1 MQAEGAAWG
10 ARMTKGLAL
19 LLFLLP
25 LMGGTSAAPKQKKKT
40 VYMSYILHGNMN
52 YDRYTKSTIWRD
64 FPVIYDYLLDF
75 MEEHPDF
82 KGQVEFSGQTVNSLK
97 QTAPHV
103 IEHAMKLHRRGQVNF
118 TGAFYSAALNVTMDG
133 ETNWRCAALGVN
145 VLKDVVGAVD
155 GFFVQERAFHAQM
168 PWILNRAGVNWAP
181 VTTGDDV
188 YFPFKLKGMDGSTIG
203 IPVIDRSDL
212 LGKIKNAPDKGIILI
227 EEDYEIPQ
235 AFSHVYREVSAFD
248 EQEKDLDVVW
258 ITLDEYIRKFG
269 VNAERYADSA
279 VRAGNRDNGAYSR
292 WTADPL
298 DIIIQEHANRAMS
311 DFRAAT
317 LMNALVQARY
327 GKKID
332 EPFEQAKITL
342 EEDPVTWDIEHAA
355 TYPDV
360 EPKFLT
366 RDGEITIL
374 TKADHLLLWAVNS
387 DARGWYPLYERRRE
401 RINSFNNSS
410 NLSNEIINRGLDALA
425 QQIKTEGYDRYY
437 ILFNAEAAR
446 TQTLQLETTFAC
458 DVFDDASGKQL
469 RSTTLSHGGAYMT
482 DVEADLPAY
491 GYKVVG
497 LKKSAN
503 SNRYPWA
510 PGNSVR
516 NGALSVSVENDKI
529 YVARGN
535 ERIEL
540 SLDEFQ
546 LKALADM
553 HYGAGDAVWRRA
565 TPHGQPRVTV
575 KNALYPQLRIESQ
588 IDWLIHLQQT
598 FTLLPDR
605 ILCDMCFD
613 FPHPTVIRKDGGV
626 GAGLSFD
633 FDPRG
638 LTVQVKTGKAGQ
650 IWYDIPFGMSP
661 HTLLTGMSYFC
672 AWSAAILQYADKGGW
687 MMTTGTG
694 EQGFYTIPDKG
705 EFGLYIGASTT
716 SGPVRNMGMTF
727 VDKTHVE
734 ADLDWYGEPFH
745 GIYDHRFMLYPY
757 TGTWEDSRLPEV
769 AKSYTQPVYLREIAP
784 NAAGALSP
792 QQSLLTVNRP
802 GIEVTAM
809 DYSAKDGA
817 TVRLNNKSGKDATVR
832 LTIGEKAADVKIPAN
847 AIIETKI
854 K

>member
-1 MQAEGAAWG
+1 MKKISLLICLLVLTGGA
-10 ARMTKGLAL
+10 T
-19 LLFLLP
+19 
-25 LMGGTSAAPKQKKKT
+25 AAPKAKKKT

-52 YDRYTKSTIWRD
+52 YDRYTKTTIWRD

-82 KGQVEFSGQTVNSLK
+82 KGQVEFSGQTVNSLQ

-118 TGAFYSAALNVTMDG
+118 TGAYYSAALNVTLDG
-133 ETNWRCAALGVN
+133 ETNRRCAALGVS
-145 VLKDVVGAVD
+145 VLKDIVGSVD
-155 GFFVQERAFHAQM
+155 GFFLQERAFHAQM
-168 PWILNRAGVNWAP
+168 PWILNRAGVGWVP
-181 VTTGDDV
+181 VITGDDT
-188 YFPFKLKGMDGSTIG
+188 YFPFKLRGIEGSYTVG

-212 LGKIKNAPDKGIILI
+212 LGKIKKAPDKGIILI

-248 EQEKDLDVVW
+248 EREKDLEVVW
-258 ITLDEYIRKFG
+258 ITLDEYIKKFG
-269 VNAERYADSA
+269 VNFERYVDHTAKA
-279 VRAGNRDNGAYSR
+279 KNRENGSYSR

-298 DIIIQEHANRAMS
+298 DIIVQEHTNRAMS

-317 LMNALVQARY
+317 LMNALVQSLY

-332 EPFEQAKITL
+332 EPFEQANITL

-374 TKADHLLLWAVNS
+374 SKADHLLLWAVNS
-387 DARGWYPLYERRRE
+387 DACGWYPLYERRRE

-410 NLSNEIINRGLDALA
+410 NLSNEIINRGLDAIA

-446 TQTLQLETTFAC
+446 TQILQLETPFAC
-458 DVFDDASGKQL
+458 DLFDYASGKQL
-469 RSTTLSHGGAYMT
+469 HSTTLSHGGSCVT
-482 DVEADLPAY
+482 EFEADLPAY
-491 GYKVVG
+491 GYKVIG
-497 LKKSAN
+497 LKKSGR
-503 SNRYPWA
+503 SSTYPWT
-510 PGNSVR
+510 PGHSVS
-516 NGALSVSVENDKI
+516 NGALKVSAENDRI
-529 YVARGN
+529 YVAHNN
-535 ERIEL
+535 EQIEL
-540 SLDEFQ
+540 SLDSFRI
-546 LKALADM
+546 KALADM
-553 HYGAGDAVWRRA
+553 HYGAGDAVWRWA
-565 TPHGQPRVTV
+565 KPYGKPRVTV
-575 KNALYPQLRIESQ
+575 KNALYPQLRIEHQ
-588 IDWLIHLQQT
+588 IDWLIHMQQT

-605 ILCDMCFD
+605 ILCDVTFD
-613 FPHPTVIRKDGGV
+613 FPHPTVIRKA
-626 GAGLSFD
+626 GALVSGWSFD

-650 IWYDIPFGMSP
+650 LFYDIPFGISP
-661 HTLLTGMSYFC
+661 HAMTDTSYFC
-672 AWSAAILQYADKGGW
+672 ALSTAILQYADKGGW

-694 EQGFYTIPDKG
+694 EQGFYAVPERG

-727 VDKTHVE
+727 VDKTNVE

-745 GIYDHRFMLYPY
+745 GRYTHRFMLYPY
-757 TGTWEDSRLPEV
+757 GDTWEESRLPEIS
-769 AKSYTQPVYLREIAP
+769 KSYTQPVYIRETAP
-784 NAAGALSP
+784 NATGALSP
-792 QQSLLTVNRP
+792 QQSLLTVGRP
-802 GIEVTAM
+802 GIEVTTMNYSEKEGAM
-809 DYSAKDGA
+809 
-817 TVRLNNKSGKDATVR
+817 VRLNNKSGKEATVQ
-832 LTIGEKAADVKIPAN
+832 LAIGSKKATVKVPAN